1 MFWTREAY
9 EITKKLTGNSSLSHD
24 LVSHV
29 FLLLFD
35 KDIPEDELPKTFNKF
50 AYNQWHWK
58 NSSFN
63 REHRMHANTIDI
75 IDEVDLSEDVYDYS
89 VYEDFIYNY
98 LHSNPATDE
107 EMFIKEI
114 ASMHLCGMTYR
125 EIQSLT
131 SISLDTIN
139 KTINQFKHDISISFD
154 QSRYSQSNDDI

>member
-50 AYNQWHWK
+50 AYNQWHWP

-63 REHRMHANTIDI
+63 REHRFRANTVDI
-75 IDEVDLSEDVYDYS
+75 IDDIDLTDDSNEYTEH
-89 VYEDFIYNY
+89 EDFIYNY
-98 LHSNPATDE
+98 LHSNSATDE

-125 EIQSLT
+125 EIQSKT

-139 KTINQFKHDISISFD
+139 KTINQFKNDISNSFD
-154 QSRYSQSNDDI
+154 KHRHCKSDVEL

>member
-1 MFWTREAY
+1 MFWKREAY
-9 EITKKLTGNSSLSHD
+9 EIAKRITSNSSLSND

-35 KDIPEDELPKTFNKF
+35 KDIPTDELPKTFNKF

-63 REHRMHANTIDI
+63 REHRMQANTIDI
-75 IDEVDLSEDVYDYS
+75 IDEVDLTEEIHDYS
-89 VYEDFIYNY
+89 EYEDFIYNY
-98 LHSNPATDE
+98 LHSNPQTDE

-139 KTINQFKHDISISFD
+139 KTINQFKNDISDSFD
-154 QSRYSQSNDDI
+154 KHRHCQSDAEL